1 MFADRNPKN
10 RQTFLCR
17 CITAA
22 LLAISASEA
31 AQAYEEFR
39 VNTADGRPFLSF
51 LVLAPDAPS
60 SIDDPD
66 GGYGGERLLRDNE

>member
-1 MFADRNPKN
+1 MFAARNPKN
-10 RQTFLCR
+10 RQTFFCR

-39 VNTADGRPFLSF
+39 VNTADGRPFHQTLPF
-51 LVLAPDAPS
+51 FRP
-60 SIDDPD
+60 
-66 GGYGGERLLRDNE
+66 